1 MPALTETQL
10 EQFNREGFLVVEDI
24 YDKERDFGPIMAEYS
39 ELLGSLCEQWYSERR
54 LPSAFQELSF
64 SDKFTE
70 VVAADLPVYQ
80 HFDITLPQVNL
91 KPGTPMHTS
100 AAVFN
105 LLRNPNLLDAV
116 ESIVGPEI
124 LSSPIQHTRVKVP
137 EHRLPAHL
145 KHNNLVGT
153 TCWHQDQGVGL
164 PEIDK
169 TNMLSVWFP
178 MGDTDKENGC
188 LKVVPRSN
196 HKGLITHCPAP
207 GKLEIPLRFIEKDAV
222 TPVPMKAGSVM
233 LFTRTTM
240 HASYDNNTE
249 RLRWSF
255 DLRYLPVGQP
265 TGRPMFP
272 DFVARSRSNPAS
284 ELRDAAVWADLWMQA
299 RARVAAANPP
309 VFNRWNS
316 DHPLCA

>member
-1 MPALTETQL
+1 MPALSETQL
-10 EQFNREGFLVVEDI
+10 EEFAREGFIVVENVFDTEH
-24 YDKERDFGPIMAEYS
+24 DLRPVMAEYS
-39 ELLGSLCEQWYSERR
+39 ELLDSLCEMWHKEGK
-54 LPSAFQELSF
+54 LPSSFEGLSF
-64 SDKFTE
+64 SEKFIR
-70 VVAADLPVYQ
+70 VVEAVLPIYQ
-80 HFDITLPQVNL
+80 HFDITLPQANL
-91 KPGTPMHTS
+91 EADTPIHTS
-100 AAVFN
+100 EGVFN

-137 EHRLPAHL
+137 AHRLPDEI
-145 KHNNLVGT
+145 KHNNLVGR

-164 PEIDK
+164 PEVDN

-178 MGDTDKENGC
+178 MEDTDRENGC
-188 LKVVPRSN
+188 LKVFPRSN
-196 HKGLITHCPAP
+196 HEGLVTHCPAP
-207 GKLEIPLRFIEKDAV
+207 GKLEIPPQFIDDDAV
-222 TPVPMKAGSVM
+222 TPVPMRTGSVM

-240 HASYDNNTE
+240 HSSYDNNTN

-272 DFVARSRSNPAS
+272 DFVVRSRANPAS
-284 ELRDAAVWADLWMQA
+284 ELRDSAVWADMWTQA
-299 RARVAAANPP
+299 RARVAVANPP

-316 DHPLCA
+316 DNPLCA

>member
-10 EQFNREGFLVVEDI
+10 EEFNREGFLVVKDI

-39 ELLGSLCEQWYSERR
+39 ELLDSLCDDWYSEGK
-54 LPSAFQELSF
+54 LPSRFEGLPF
-64 SDKFTE
+64 GEKFTE

-80 HFDITLPQVNL
+80 HFDITLPQADL
-91 KPGTPMHTS
+91 QPDTPMHTS
-100 AAVFN
+100 EAVFN

-137 EHRLPAHL
+137 EHRLPDHI

-164 PEIDK
+164 PEIDS

-178 MGDTDKENGC
+178 LDDTDVENGC

-196 HKGLITHCPAP
+196 HQGLITHCPAP
-207 GKLEIPLRFIEKDAV
+207 GKLEIPPQFIDDDAV
-222 TPVPMKAGSVM
+222 VPVIMKAGSVM

-255 DLRYLPVGQP
+255 DLRYQPIGQP

-284 ELRDAAVWADLWMQA
+284 ELRDAAVWADMWMQA
-299 RARVAAANPP
+299 RANVAAANPP

>member
-80 HFDITLPQVNL
+80 HFDITLPQVDL

-116 ESIVGPEI
+116 ESIVGP
-124 LSSPIQHTRVKVP
+124 
-137 EHRLPAHL
+137 
-145 KHNNLVGT
+145 
-153 TCWHQDQGVGL
+153 
-164 PEIDK
+164 
-169 TNMLSVWFP
+169 
-178 MGDTDKENGC
+178 
-188 LKVVPRSN
+188 
-196 HKGLITHCPAP
+196 
-207 GKLEIPLRFIEKDAV
+207 
-222 TPVPMKAGSVM
+222 
-233 LFTRTTM
+233 
-240 HASYDNNTE
+240 
-249 RLRWSF
+249 
-255 DLRYLPVGQP
+255 
-265 TGRPMFP
+265 
-272 DFVARSRSNPAS
+272 
-284 ELRDAAVWADLWMQA
+284 
-299 RARVAAANPP
+299 
-309 VFNRWNS
+309 
-316 DHPLCA
+316 